1 MKLAGLVT
9 SCAKKEALG
18 QNYPNCHKLNIHKRL
33 AAFTLVEAMVA
44 ISVLEIGTASTIGA
58 LIKFNSIARQP
69 ECNRCLSAVMNQST

>member
-18 QNYPNCHKLNIHKRL
+18 QNYP
-33 AAFTLVEAMVA
+33 AFTLVEAMVA